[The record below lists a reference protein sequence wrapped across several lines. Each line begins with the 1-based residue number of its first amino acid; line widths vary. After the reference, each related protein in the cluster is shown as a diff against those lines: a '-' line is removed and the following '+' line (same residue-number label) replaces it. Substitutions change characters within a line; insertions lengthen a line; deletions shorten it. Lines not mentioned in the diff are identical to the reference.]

1 MIGVVGLGWGGVG
14 ECGRVEPFVHV
25 CLTSYLTLSLFSI
38 LAVGNNGFGWQWL
51 SVAVCGC
58 LWLPVAMAVCG
69 CLWLLVPVGG
79 RLRLPMPLCGCLC
92 LSVAATACSYGC
104 QGLSMS
110 FWGCDC
116 L

>member
-1 MIGVVGLGWGGVG
+1 MGQGGVGWDVVIGVVGLGWGGVG

-58 LWLPVAMAVCG
+58 LWLSVAACGNG
-69 CLWLLVPVGG
+69 CLWL
-79 RLRLPMPLCGCLC
+79 
-92 LSVAATACSYGC
+92 SVAACACRWQTAVAYASLR
-104 QGLSMS
+104 LSVPVC
-110 FWGCDC
+110 GCDC